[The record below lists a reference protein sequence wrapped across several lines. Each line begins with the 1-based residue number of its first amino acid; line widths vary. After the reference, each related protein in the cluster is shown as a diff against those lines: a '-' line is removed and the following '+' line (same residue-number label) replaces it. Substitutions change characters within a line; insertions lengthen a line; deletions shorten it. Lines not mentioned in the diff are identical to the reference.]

1 MVHGKTTT
9 IKMILGMLYIDSG
22 SIKINSFDVK
32 NDFEKAIKNV
42 GGIVESPDLYE
53 YMSGLDNL
61 KLFARV
67 HKVSNEKINEI
78 VKLVNLESR
87 IKDKVSKYSLGMKQR
102 LGLAVSLLHNP
113 KLLVLDEPTN
123 GLDPAG
129 MKEFRDIFKKLSAK
143 GVSIFIS
150 SHLLSEMQM
159 MCDKIAVLDN
169 GKIVKIET
177 LDDAINSN
185 ESFEYRL
192 VTSDNNKCVKLLNC
206 EVIDSNDKFI
216 DIKLNEDLDIA
227 SILIKENIRIYEIF
241 KKNNLESAFLK
252 LTKESGK

>member
-1 MVHGKTTT
+1 
-9 IKMILGMLYIDSG
+9 MILGMLYIDSG

-32 NDFEKAIKNV
+32 HDFEKAMENV
-42 GGIVESPDLYE
+42 GGIVESPDLYG

-67 HKVSNEKINEI
+67 HKVSKKRINEV
-78 VKLVNLESR
+78 VKLVNLDSR

-129 MKEFRDIFKKLSAK
+129 MKEFRDIFKKLAAK

-169 GKIVKIET
+169 GKIIKIET
-177 LDDAINSN
+177 LDDAINN
-185 ESFEYRL
+185 EDFVEYRL
-192 VTSDNNKCVKLLNC
+192 VTSDNNKSIELLNC
-206 EVIDSNDKFI
+206 EVIDIKDKFV
-216 DIKLNEDLDIA
+216 DIKLTKDLDIA
-227 SILIKENIRIYEIF
+227 SVLVKENIRIYEMY
-241 KKNNLESAFLK
+241 KNNNLESAFLK